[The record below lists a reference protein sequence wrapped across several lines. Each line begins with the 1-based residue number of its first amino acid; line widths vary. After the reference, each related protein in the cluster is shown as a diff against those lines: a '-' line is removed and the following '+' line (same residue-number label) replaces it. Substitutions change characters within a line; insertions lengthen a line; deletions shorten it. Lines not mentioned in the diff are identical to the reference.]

1 MEHMPDQTE
10 IVLQSIVADMQQL
23 SARMDFFESVV
34 LQLLMGLKEAGIIV
48 DEEDE
53 QEAEEEGTTE
63 GTSRI
68 ILP

>member
-23 SARMDFFESVV
+23 SARMDFFESVI

-48 DEEDE
+48 DEEE
-53 QEAEEEGTTE
+53 EVEAVEEPEP
-63 GTSRI
+63 RI

>member
-48 DEEDE
+48 DEEGE
-53 QEAEEEGTTE
+53 QEAEAEGTTE

>member
-53 QEAEEEGTTE
+53 QDAETEGTTE

>member
-53 QEAEEEGTTE
+53 QEAEEGGTTE

>member
-48 DEEDE
+48 DEEE
-53 QEAEEEGTTE
+53 EVEAVEEPE
-63 GTSRI
+63 SRI